1 MVLGPGLQNV
11 PVPSF
16 FRETFLV
23 GDFVVQPY
31 RSFIIVLT
39 IGLFILTWWLIFHTS
54 FGMQLRA
61 VSRNRGIASCCGIDD
76 KKINAWTFA
85 YGSALAGAA
94 GVMLAGFK
102 TVSPSMGTPF
112 VIDGFLV
119 VVMGGVGS
127 LFGTLGSAVILGE
140 VQGWVASLLN
150 DVLARAIVFGV
161 IIVVI
166 ILRPQGFVL
175 PSGALTMQLLTRN
188 NLQLAAYGLF
198 IVVVMLLPL
207 FMDVFW
213 LNRMSKYLVFGM
225 LGIAISMSWGY
236 AGILNLGQGLFFGFG
251 AYMLAMSLKLA
262 SPTSLQ
268 QGSADEPVPGLHA
281 VDVGAGR
288 AHRPLLHQPGFVP
301 LDSLQRTVVRRGHGG
316 WSCPRSSP
324 SFWVTRCSAPGL
336 RASML
341 RS

>member
-1 MVLGPGLQNV
+1 MGVINMAHGELVMIGAYVTVLCQTHFGLHFLLCI
-11 PVPSF
+11 PVA
-16 FRETFLV
+16 
-23 GDFVVQPY
+23 FVVTGAFGY
-31 RSFIIVLT
+31 AIERFVVRRLYGRLLDTLLATWALAIIIQQAIRLE
-39 IGLFILTWWLIFHTS
+39 

-166 ILRPQGFVL
+166 ILRPQG
-175 PSGALTMQLLTRN
+175 
-188 NLQLAAYGLF
+188 LF
-198 IVVVMLLPL
+198 
-207 FMDVFW
+207 
-213 LNRMSKYLVFGM
+213 S
-225 LGIAISMSWGY
+225 
-236 AGILNLGQGLFFGFG
+236 
-251 AYMLAMSLKLA
+251 
-262 SPTSLQ
+262 
-268 QGSADEPVPGLHA
+268 
-281 VDVGAGR
+281 
-288 AHRPLLHQPGFVP
+288 
-301 LDSLQRTVVRRGHGG
+301 RRG
-316 WSCPRSSP
+316 R
-324 SFWVTRCSAPGL
+324 
-336 RASML
+336 
-341 RS
+341 

>member
-1 MVLGPGLQNV
+1 MHIDGLGPGLQNV

-39 IGLFILTWWLIFHTS
+39 IGLFVLTWWLIFHTS

-127 LFGTLGSAVILGE
+127 LFGTLGSAIILGE

-166 ILRPQGFVL
+166 ILRPQG
-175 PSGALTMQLLTRN
+175 
-188 NLQLAAYGLF
+188 LF
-198 IVVVMLLPL
+198 
-207 FMDVFW
+207 
-213 LNRMSKYLVFGM
+213 S
-225 LGIAISMSWGY
+225 
-236 AGILNLGQGLFFGFG
+236 
-251 AYMLAMSLKLA
+251 
-262 SPTSLQ
+262 
-268 QGSADEPVPGLHA
+268 
-281 VDVGAGR
+281 
-288 AHRPLLHQPGFVP
+288 
-301 LDSLQRTVVRRGHGG
+301 RRG
-316 WSCPRSSP
+316 R
-324 SFWVTRCSAPGL
+324 
-336 RASML
+336 
-341 RS
+341 